1 MQAFDRGHS
10 FKARLGRRVMGIAL
24 TSAMAWLGGAVAAAQ
39 DVAGSSD
46 PPGLKRVTGSQIVFQ
61 SRADFDQL
69 KLALEKVVWDG
80 ARMAVRP
87 FRSETVEGRR
97 TTTYYRMPANML
109 PLEAMRNYEQ
119 ELRAAGFQIL
129 FSGVGEAVET
139 VGYNNQIARD
149 VLGMKG
155 NYGTPEERAQ
165 WPLQHTDEARA
176 AYVAARGRGPDG
188 GERVVSGYFAV
199 NTQGPWEV
207 TRGSE
212 KIPQGATLARIDV
225 IDAKAREQRMS
236 LVTSGEMAQA
246 IGRDGRV
253 SLYGITFAHDSAT
266 IQPEAEPTLAE
277 IAKLMRERSGL
288 NILVVG
294 HTDTQG
300 SFDYNRGLS
309 QRRAE
314 SVVAR
319 LVQLGVDRRRLHPVG
334 VGFAAP
340 VASNTTEEGRAKN
353 RRVELVDLAGG
364 RIP

>member
-1 MQAFDRGHS
+1 MLVAMVS
-10 FKARLGRRVMGIAL
+10 SLGLAL
-24 TSAMAWLGGAVAAAQ
+24 HAAAQ
-39 DVAGSSD
+39 DVSGSAD

-61 SRADFDQL
+61 SKADFDAL
-69 KLALEKVVWDG
+69 KIALEKVVWDG

-97 TTTYYRMPANML
+97 LTTYYRMPPNML

-129 FSGVGEAVET
+129 FSGTGEAIET
-139 VGYNNQIARD
+139 VGYNNQIARE

-188 GERVVSGYFAV
+188 GERVVSGYFAI

-212 KIPQGATLARIDV
+212 KIPQGTTLARIDV
-225 IDAKAREQRMS
+225 IDAKAREQRMT
-236 LVTSGEMAQA
+236 LVTSSEMAQA

-266 IQPEAEPTLAE
+266 IQPDAEPTLAE
-277 IAKLMRERSGL
+277 IAKLMRERAAL

-300 SFDYNRGLS
+300 SFEYNRGLS

-314 SVVAR
+314 AVVAR
-319 LVQLGVDRRRLHPVG
+319 LAQLGVDRKRLHPVG

-340 VASNTTEEGRAKN
+340 VASNTTEDGRAKN